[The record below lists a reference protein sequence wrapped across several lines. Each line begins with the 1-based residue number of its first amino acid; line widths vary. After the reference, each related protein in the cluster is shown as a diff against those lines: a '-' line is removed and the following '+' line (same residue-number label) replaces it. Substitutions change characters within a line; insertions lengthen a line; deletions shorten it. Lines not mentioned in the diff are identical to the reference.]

1 MTRPVFSVLIA
12 VSLGF
17 ALGGCSISNILKH
30 RSTERSILQTGWVKP
45 AVYFAEPIYCYRTLS
60 TPMCYDEPREGDES
74 RIVGYSGPRP
84 Y

>member
-1 MTRPVFSVLIA
+1 MTKPVFFVLIA

-17 ALGGCSISNILKH
+17 ALGGCSISDILKH

-45 AVYFAEPIYCYRTLS
+45 KVHFPEPIYCYRTLS
-60 TPMCYDEPREGDES
+60 TPMCYAEPREGDES
-74 RIVGYSGPRP
+74 RIVGFSGPRP